1 MGKQG
6 ETIVIS
12 WRLYVRVVT

>member
-6 ETIVIS
+6 ETIS
-12 WRLYVRVVT
+12 HWLARTGA